1 MRLFALTLL
10 GCAVLVTVGCSSS
23 RSFSRKAVMADHIAS
38 VCPDGSSYAP
48 ATRSAHANTTHARR
62 AAPTTVTYVSTPS
75 RSVNTT
81 AYAVPAP
88 PPPPAMPGVTRAPV
102 RSVAPAAARPV
113 ARPVA
118 PVRRAPAAVECCDP
132 CDPCAPRPRVAN
144 PFNKLF
150 GGCPGGT

>member
-38 VCPDGSSYAP
+38 VRPDGSSYAP
-48 ATRSAHANTTHARR
+48 ATTTHARR
-62 AAPTTVTYVSTPS
+62 AMPTTVTYVSTPS
-75 RSVNTT
+75 RTNTAT
-81 AYAVPAP
+81 TQRYIPAP
-88 PPPPAMPGVTRAPV
+88 PPPPAMPGMSTMQPV
-102 RSVAPAAARPV
+102 RTAAPAMARPV
-113 ARPVA
+113 ARPAA
-118 PVRRAPAAVECCDP
+118 PVRRAPAAAECCQP

-150 GGCPGGT
+150 GGCAGGT